1 MLIEVISIGSEIL
14 KGSICDTN
22 FQFIAQKFL
31 EHGYKIFQHH
41 TVSDHE
47 KEIKEVFLRSYG
59 RSDLVIVMGGLGPTL
74 DDKTKYAIC
83 SALSEKLEFNSAY
96 FEMLITRYGKEYPSF
111 KEQSFLPTSCTLLSN
126 TLGTAAGI
134 LFEKK
139 NKKVV
144 LVPGVPSEMK
154 EMISSEILPILKRS
168 DKEGKTKSFL
178 RVCMVHLK
186 EMELNQTLEELSSLS
201 ANLEVGVYPGYGIVR
216 AEFAGEVSELEICQ
230 LKMKERFSSYIYS
243 FSDVSLPKAIYEIMT
258 KNKKTLALAESC
270 TGGGVSSKIVSISGA
285 SEYFLG
291 SIIAYSNFLKS
302 SVLGVK
308 KESLNKYG
316 AVSNQVAR
324 EMAEGALKVTNAD
337 YAISITGVAGP
348 LGGSKDKPVG
358 LAFCSLAIRGG
369 RSFVWNIQ
377 ATATGKRE
385 IVIEFFENFIL
396 GALYRYIAHQIN
408 P

>member
-1 MLIEVISIGSEIL
+1 
-14 KGSICDTN
+14 
-22 FQFIAQKFL
+22 
-31 EHGYKIFQHH
+31 
-41 TVSDHE
+41 
-47 KEIKEVFLRSYG
+47 
-59 RSDLVIVMGGLGPTL
+59 
-74 DDKTKYAIC
+74 
-83 SALSEKLEFNSAY
+83 
-96 FEMLITRYGKEYPSF
+96 
-111 KEQSFLPTSCTLLSN
+111 LPTSCTLLSN

>member
-1 MLIEVISIGSEIL
+1 MLVEVISIGSEIL
-14 KGSICDTN
+14 KGSIVDTN

-31 EHGYKIFQHH
+31 EYGYKISQHH
-41 TVSDHE
+41 TVSDQE
-47 KEIKEVFLRSYG
+47 EEIKEVFLTSFH

-83 SALSEKLEFNSAY
+83 SALNENLEFNPIY
-96 FEMLITRYGKEYPSF
+96 FEKLVARYGKEHPSF

-126 TLGTAAGI
+126 PLGTAAGI

-154 EMISSEILPILKRS
+154 EMISSEILPRIKSS
-168 DKEGKTKSFL
+168 DKEGKVKGFL
-178 RVCMVHLK
+178 QVCMVHLK

-201 ANLEVGVYPGYGIVR
+201 PDLEVGVYPGYGIVR
-216 AEFAGEVSELEICQ
+216 AEFVGGMSDLEICRS
-230 LKMKERFSSYIYS
+230 KMKERFSSYIYS
-243 FSDVSLPKAIYEIMT
+243 FSDRSLPKALYEIMT
-258 KNKKTLALAESC
+258 KNNKTLSVAESC
-270 TGGGVSSKIVSISGA
+270 TGGGISSKIVSISGA
-285 SEYFLG
+285 SEFFLG
-291 SIIAYSNFLKS
+291 SIVSYSNFLKS
-302 SVLGVK
+302 SLLGVK
-308 KESLNKYG
+308 IESLNKYG
-316 AVSNQVAR
+316 AVSDQVAR
-324 EMAEGALKVTNAD
+324 EMAEGALKVTNSD
-337 YAISITGVAGP
+337 YALSITGVAGP

-369 RSFVWNIQ
+369 ESFVWNIQ

-396 GALYRYIAHQIN
+396 GALYRHIAYQIN